1 MARRKK
7 TADDAAVI
15 ISEDTPDVYMSKYD
29 KISEEKFTELEN
41 RIAALESIA
50 SPGAEVAI
58 SARLDKLEKFKKFA
72 LQIKHWFPAKWLD
85 DIGES

>member
-41 RIAALESIA
+41 RIAALEAIA
-50 SPGAEVAI
+50 APGAEEAI

-72 LQIKHWFPAKWLD
+72 LQINTGSQLN
-85 DIGES
+85 G